1 MEGRDSLGDVSIRGK
16 GVAKDTKKAAKMDI
30 EMYMMK
36 DYYSSRACPACSTLL
51 REEVYIYMTYINIRY
66 NKFTIV

>member
-30 EMYMMK
+30 EMYMK
-36 DYYSSRACPACSTLL
+36 DNKKKVAKIYKKERIITLNYKSLSDSRDIVTL
-51 REEVYIYMTYINIRY
+51 IY
-66 NKFTIV
+66 K